1 MIPLWVF
8 ITSLWYWPLEVL
20 ISLHSFARWAHAT
33 CYYKRIV
40 LHTNLSSDWST
51 ISDIYRAKTKLWEGN
66 VFTGVCHSVREGV
79 PCDHYPWCIF
89 TWILPYLS
97 LPVYH
102 TWDLPLPQI
111 PDMRP
116 TPSWYWHLV
125 VNIKWWPPK
134 HVQLARGR
142 YASYSNGVLSMFTFK
157 NHFTRTF
164 RNDTFTILVAT
175 ICYHQIVSDS
185 EKHFLNKVRNFFWGD
200 MVGDVT
206 SSPTCHRSFL
216 LLHVWRCTSKD
227 IFYRAFHS
235 ELCVKS

>member
-1 MIPLWVF
+1 MQRV
-8 ITSLWYWPLEVL
+8 ITNGWYCIQICL
-20 ISLHSFARWAHAT
+20 
-33 CYYKRIV
+33 RIDQ
-40 LHTNLSSDWST
+40 L
-51 ISDIYRAKTKLWEGN
+51 
-66 VFTGVCHSVREGV
+66 F
-79 PCDHYPWCIF
+79 PIF
-89 TWILPYLS
+89 TAQKLSCGKVMFSQVSVILFGRGSHVTITHDAFGHGYPLTYCS
-97 LPVYH
+97 LYTTHGTSPRY
-102 TWDLPLPQI
+102 QI

-116 TPSWYWHLV
+116 TPSCYWHLV

-142 YASYSNGVLSMFTFK
+142 YASYSNGVLSMFTLK

-185 EKHFLNKVRNFFWGD
+185 EKHFLHKVRNFFWGD

-216 LLHVWRCTSKD
+216 LLHVWRCTPKD
-227 IFYRAFHS
+227 IFYRAFHL